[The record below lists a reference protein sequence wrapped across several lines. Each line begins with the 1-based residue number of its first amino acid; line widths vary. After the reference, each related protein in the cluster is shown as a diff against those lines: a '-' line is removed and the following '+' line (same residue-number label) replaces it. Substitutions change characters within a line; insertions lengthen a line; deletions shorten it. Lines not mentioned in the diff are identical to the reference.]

1 MILQDISSLKTFISS
16 IESVVSKEQDFV
28 KFVKKAYKVKQKGL
42 FIWVHY
48 TSVNWI
54 LIADLD
60 KKYNFPLLI
69 AYTQLQPDITMY
81 SNSAKKV
88 IMIKLTCPF

>member
-1 MILQDISSLKTFISS
+1 M
-16 IESVVSKEQDFV
+16 
-28 KFVKKAYKVKQKGL
+28 
-42 FIWVHY
+42 WVHY
-48 TSVNWI
+48 NSVNWI

-69 AYTQLQPDITMY
+69 AYTQLQPDITIY

>member
-1 MILQDISSLKTFISS
+1 M
-16 IESVVSKEQDFV
+16 
-28 KFVKKAYKVKQKGL
+28 
-42 FIWVHY
+42 WVNY

-69 AYTQLQPDITMY
+69 AYTQLQPDITIY
-81 SNSAKKV
+81 SNSAKV